1 MTLDAV
7 SKILQAVLL
16 ACGKAMTVEQ
26 LIAIFGLEDGVNHEQ
41 VVQALQT
48 LRVALEG
55 SALELVQVAS
65 GFRVQVR
72 AEFGPYVSRLW
83 EERPQKYSRA
93 LLETLALIAYRQPI
107 TRGEIEDIR
116 GVAVSTQI
124 IRTLQE
130 REWVRIA
137 GHRDVPGRPALLVT
151 TRLFLDAFG
160 LKRLSDLP
168 SLAALRDLDQ
178 INAELNLTEAGQN
191 EQNGLMM
198 AKDAQPHDD
207 FQVEE
212 HE

>member
-1 MTLDAV
+1 MTPEAL

-16 ACGKAMTVEQ
+16 ACGKAMTVDQ
-26 LIAIFGLEDGVNHEQ
+26 LLAIFGIEDDVNHEKM
-41 VVQALQT
+41 VQALDVLA
-48 LRVALEG
+48 LRLDG
-55 SALELVQVAS
+55 SALELVQIAS
-65 GFRVQVR
+65 GFRLQVR
-72 AEFGPYVSRLW
+72 AEFGVYVSRLW

-116 GVAVSTQI
+116 GVAVSSQI

-130 REWVRIA
+130 REWVRVA

-151 TRLFLDAFG
+151 TRQFLDAFG

-178 INAELNLTEAGQN
+178 INAELNLTEAGQD
-191 EQNGLMM
+191 EPPGLMM
-198 AKDAQPHDD
+198 AKHAQPHND
-207 FQVEE
+207 FQVD
-212 HE
+212 